1 MKNLLRTNLI
11 LLTLIIC
18 SSVVSAQDMKQSLF
32 SEADKIMEEAKTE
45 RLDLLSPSYY
55 EQAFNNYK
63 EANDDFKQGEN
74 LKSIQEKL
82 ANVTRLITA
91 AKEKAKVS
99 KITLKNAIEA
109 RNDALKVE
117 ANKYANEQW
126 QNAES
131 KFREAGEEVEDGDIP
146 NAEEAS
152 AEAEGLFRAAELS
165 SIKVL
170 YLDETW
176 ALINSAKEADAES
189 YAPNILEK
197 ATSLVKQAEKELSEN
212 RYDTDQPRNLA
223 QQAKYQ
229 ANHALYMSKFIR
241 DFEDSDKSMEYLLLS
256 YEEPVQKIA
265 SHFDFDAKFDQPFEN
280 TVNDI
285 VQKVVELKTQYQEAQ
300 QNNTDLK
307 QEVKY
312 LKEEL
317 GGVAKEKSELAA
329 KMGKLAEFKA
339 KYEKIN
345 KSFTKDEAEIFR
357 EGNNIYIRLKGL
369 SFPVGKSI
377 IEATNFG
384 LLTKAQNALKEF
396 PDATIVIEGHTDS
409 YGSDEKNLDLSQE
422 RASAVKQYLLAN
434 MNLDQKKVM
443 AFGYGET
450 KPIANN
456 ETKDGRA
463 KNRRIDLIIQNAE

>member
-1 MKNLLRTNLI
+1 MKNLLRIKLV
-11 LLTLIIC
+11 LLSLIIC
-18 SSVVSAQDMKQSLF
+18 ASILSAQDMKQSLF
-32 SEADKIMEEAKTE
+32 AEADKMMEEAKTA
-45 RLDLLSPSYY
+45 RLDLLSPSNY

-63 EANDDFKQGEN
+63 EASDDFKQGEN
-74 LKSIQEKL
+74 LKAIQEKL
-82 ANVTRLITA
+82 ANVTKFIGA
-91 AKEKAKVS
+91 AKTKAEVS
-99 KITLKNAIEA
+99 KITLKNSIEA

-117 ANKYANEQW
+117 ANKYASKQW
-126 QNAES
+126 QSAEA

-146 NAEEAS
+146 DAEEAS
-152 AEAEGLFRAAELS
+152 NEAEELFRAAELS

-176 ALINSAKEADAES
+176 ALIKSATEADAEN

-197 ATSLVKQAEKELSEN
+197 ATSLVKEAEKELSEN
-212 RYDTDQPRNLA
+212 RYDTDLPRNLA
-223 QQAKYQ
+223 QQAKYE
-229 ANHALYMSKFIR
+229 ASHALFVSRFLR
-241 DFEDSDKSMEYLLLS
+241 DFEDSDKSMESLILS
-256 YEEPVQKIA
+256 IEAPVQKIA
-265 SHFDFDAKFDQPFEN
+265 SHFDYDAKFDQPFEN
-280 TVNDI
+280 TVNEI

-300 QNNTDLK
+300 QNNTDLN
-307 QEVKY
+307 QEVKI
-312 LKEEL
+312 LKEEM
-317 GGVAKEKSELAA
+317 GGIVKEKSELAA

-345 KSFTKDEAEIFR
+345 NSFTKDEADIFR

-369 SFPVGKSI
+369 SFPIGKSI

-384 LLTKAQNALKEF
+384 LLTKAQNAIKEF
-396 PDATIVIEGHTDS
+396 PNATVVIEGHTDS

-434 MNLDQKKVM
+434 MNIDQKKVM

-463 KNRRIDLIIQNAE
+463 KNRRIDIIIQNAD